1 MKEHVSTPALI
12 ILRGIPGS
20 GKTSIAKGLV
30 GTYGDDTVQLIDP
43 DEVDT
48 TSDDYRTFSRSLSA
62 QGVDEK
68 FHPYRYLHAAAR
80 QAIDASKI
88 IIWNQAFVDF
98 KSLIITIERLKD
110 YAHEQGM
117 SLPILV
123 VNVTIDADV
132 ARQRV
137 RTRALSDGR
146 TIDDRVM
153 ERFIREY
160 APFDHSVY
168 PSIVVDG
175 TDSVALSVTSIRGA
189 IDCR

>member
-1 MKEHVSTPALI
+1 MES
-12 ILRGIPGS
+12 
-20 GKTSIAKGLV
+20 SI
-30 GTYGDDTVQLIDP
+30 
-43 DEVDT
+43 
-48 TSDDYRTFSRSLSA
+48 
-62 QGVDEK
+62 
-68 FHPYRYLHAAAR
+68 
-80 QAIDASKI
+80 
-88 IIWNQAFVDF
+88 VDF
-98 KSLIITIERLKD
+98 KGLIITIERLKD